1 MSSSSSSLAEQD
13 SLTALQL
20 AELERDVEAQPL
32 VGAVTPAAVL
42 RAHFAGNAA
51 FAGKLAS
58 CEAAFAA
65 FRPVRS
71 DGHCFLRAVLL
82 RLGELSVEAGV
93 RAPPAAAA
101 PAAFAAAA
109 AAPAAAAAAPAAAAP
124 AAAAPAAAEAL
135 AAASPLQAHYAALV
149 ERAAGAGDL
158 LVNAFGYEPATT
170 SDFLEEGMCAFLRS
184 LGGGPPEPY
193 AHLGGLDKMRS
204 FYTLFSLRLLASLEV
219 RKSEDEYI
227 PFILGTTDCATAAE
241 FCAETERSA
250 NPDVDMVQVMAV
262 AAALQVR
269 LEIGY
274 LDAGA
279 GAAGGAM
286 SVIRIPEGEAAARL
300 PPGAPT
306 LQLLYRPGSVTARG
320 RVCVAPLA
328 AHARSQNSSTSP
340 HCSPLEDTL
349 TWPTRTAAFPP
360 SAATPRPWRRPQQ
373 PPRRENSAPQGH
385 AGAGSAAPCTKAYP
399 SRSRS
404 ASASSRAKASTAA
417 TSSAAKLSGVHDSTS
432 TRPMTTPS
440 RIMGAHT
447 SERTRPSHT

>member
-1 MSSSSSSLAEQD
+1 M
-13 SLTALQL
+13 
-20 AELERDVEAQPL
+20 R
-32 VGAVTPAAVL
+32 AA
-42 RAHFAGNAA
+42 G
-51 FAGKLAS
+51 G
-58 CEAAFAA
+58 
-65 FRPVRS
+65 
-71 DGHCFLRAVLL
+71 
-82 RLGELSVEAGV
+82 
-93 RAPPAAAA
+93 
-101 PAAFAAAA
+101 AAAA
-109 AAPAAAAAAPAAAAP
+109 AAAVGGGAAPP
-124 AAAAPAAAEAL
+124 SP
-135 AAASPLQAHYAALV
+135 ASPLQAHYAALV

-170 SDFLEEGMCAFLRS
+170 SDFLEEGMCAFLGS

-219 RKSEDEYI
+219 RKNEDEYI

-250 NPDVDMVQVMAV
+250 NPDMDMVQVMAV

-320 RVCVAPLA
+320 RVGVAPSRPT
-328 AHARSQNSSTSP
+328 RSQNSAP
-340 HCSPLEDTL
+340 FPL
-349 TWPTRTAAFPP
+349 
-360 SAATPRPWRRPQQ
+360 
-373 PPRRENSAPQGH
+373 
-385 AGAGSAAPCTKAYP
+385 
-399 SRSRS
+399 
-404 ASASSRAKASTAA
+404 
-417 TSSAAKLSGVHDSTS
+417 
-432 TRPMTTPS
+432 
-440 RIMGAHT
+440 
-447 SERTRPSHT
+447 